1 MLQGCGGV
9 TGGWGR
15 PRTLAAGYQTSGD
28 NHRYQR
34 YDPVSVSSSLISRPR
49 DRVAAPD
56 RRYAAVARALAG
68 DIREGAMADAAH
80 LPSERALVQRFRVSR
95 VTIRRALRELEAD
108 GLVQAAPGRG
118 WLIRGGRLEEPENE
132 LLAFSAAAA
141 SRGLRATADV
151 IVARSREATFEEA
164 EALAVAPGS
173 PVFRAR
179 AVCDGSTAFPVAIDW
194 CLVPESRIDI
204 ASARTGD
211 RRRSTLR
218 SRRGRRAG
226 AGDYVVRADASD
238 VREARRLDLAV
249 GRPCCGPRRSP
260 STRAAHPSQLCRM
273 AYRGDR
279 YRFRASLG
287 RRPDQARRRASGP
300 TAPRSMASTWATRR
314 AWRPGR
320 RSARRGRRGR
330 TQGRLRGR

>member
-179 AVCDGSTAFPVAIDW
+179 AVCDGSTAFPSPSMVPRARESDRHRERQDWRSASLYVA
-194 CLVPESRIDI
+194 
-204 ASARTGD
+204 
-211 RRRSTLR
+211 LR
-218 SRRGRRAG
+218 GRGRRAG

-249 GRPCCGPRRSP
+249 GAPVCGPRGHLRRERP
-260 STRAAHPSQLCRM
+260 THPSS
-273 AYRGDR
+273 AGWPT
-279 YRFRASLG
+279 A
-287 RRPDQARRRASGP
+287 ATATASGEP
-300 TAPRSMASTWATRR
+300 GTAS
-314 AWRPGR
+314 
-320 RSARRGRRGR
+320 
-330 TQGRLRGR
+330 